1 MALLTFIFYNFFS
14 IEEIEDK
21 IVAIGEVFTSLWEP
35 YTISLN
41 SLWACNNDGHD
52 FNITNVEV
60 RIPCIL

>member
-21 IVAIGEVFTSLWEP
+21 IVAIGEVFTYLWEP

-41 SLWACNNDGHD
+41 SLWTCNNDDHD